1 MAGTSGVV
9 ASALELSRL
18 VSGERAD
25 AGLRLLRLDL
35 APVAAAILS
44 DLLGGQV
51 RRRPVAEL
59 HELIDEDLTALREA
73 GLDLPQRAQAY
84 CDQWR
89 RAGILLRASAP
100 GSREET
106 YELSAPAE
114 AALRYLTQVER
125 PRATVTQ
132 SRLATISNQ
141 LRRLVRDSD
150 PSPAGRL
157 AALRAERDALDK
169 EIARVEAGDYIPLEA
184 DQGAERLEEI
194 IALAEQV
201 PGDFARVRAEMT
213 GLNRSLRERIAA
225 KSGSRG
231 EVLDD
236 VFRGVDRIESSEA
249 GRSFLG
255 FHELLADPESS
266 ARLDDEIDT
275 ILDRDFSSRLSPED
289 RRFLRHW
296 RSTLMEESGS
306 VRQTMTGFSRS
317 LRRFVQSR
325 AFEEH
330 HRLAIELAQAQRLAS
345 RVAASTPPQH
355 RMTKELNLTGVPLT
369 SIGSWRPHN
378 PAEVVVEEDIVRH
391 DVMGLDLEA
400 VRVIVRASEIDMVEL
415 EAAVDASVARRG
427 VATVAQV
434 LEDSPA
440 TQGLASV
447 IGLLLLARRRGQATD
462 GVEHVTWT
470 SRAGRQRA
478 ASVPRLLFTSED
490 GGTA

>member
-59 HELIDEDLTALREA
+59 HELVDEDLTALREA

-100 GSREET
+100 GSWEET

-114 AALRYLTQVER
+114 AALRYLAQVER

-169 EIARVEAGDYIPLEA
+169 EIARVEAGDYTPLEA

-213 GLNRSLRERIAA
+213 GLNRSLRERIVA

-255 FHELLADPESS
+255 FYELLSDVESS

-275 ILDRDFSSRLSPED
+275 VLDRDFSSRLSPED
-289 RRFLRHW
+289 RRFL
-296 RSTLMEESGS
+296 G
-306 VRQTMTGFSRS
+306 
-317 LRRFVQSR
+317 
-325 AFEEH
+325 
-330 HRLAIELAQAQRLAS
+330 
-345 RVAASTPPQH
+345 
-355 RMTKELNLTGVPLT
+355 
-369 SIGSWRPHN
+369 
-378 PAEVVVEEDIVRH
+378 
-391 DVMGLDLEA
+391 
-400 VRVIVRASEIDMVEL
+400 
-415 EAAVDASVARRG
+415 
-427 VATVAQV
+427 
-434 LEDSPA
+434 
-440 TQGLASV
+440 
-447 IGLLLLARRRGQATD
+447 
-462 GVEHVTWT
+462 
-470 SRAGRQRA
+470 
-478 ASVPRLLFTSED
+478 
-490 GGTA
+490 